1 MEMVIRPHADNF
13 VRFAADKPEL
23 LVLSADLTASC
34 EAQPFR
40 EAYPERFFS
49 MGMAEQNMMGFAAGL
64 AREGFIPYVHTFAV
78 FICRRP
84 YDQVAMSIGYPNL
97 KVRMLGFLPGIITP
111 GGVTHQATD
120 DVALMRVIPNMT
132 VVDLADATDVLT
144 FLEAI
149 HDVNGPVYVRML
161 RGEVQRIFAPEDV
174 FQVGKIRRLSEGTDL
189 TVVSTGI
196 CTEEAIRGVH
206 ALKAAG
212 LSICHLHPTTLKP
225 FDARTIVEAAS
236 ASKLG
241 MVTLENHSII
251 GGLGS
256 ATAEALAEAGV
267 GARLIR
273 LGLKDCFAH
282 GASKKYLMRNFGLDA
297 RALVEASETLAK
309 DNFHIGD
316 EALAFEVRTETRAL
330 NAPQNKAEAL

>member
-1 MEMVIRPHADNF
+1 MEMVIRPHAENF
-13 VRFAADKPEL
+13 VRFAEDKPEL

-64 AREGFIPYVHTFAV
+64 AREGFVPYIHTFAV

-84 YDQVAMSIGYPNL
+84 FDQVAMSIGYPNL

-144 FLEAI
+144 FLDAI
-149 HDVNGPVYVRML
+149 HEVNGPVYVRML
-161 RGEVQRIFAPEDV
+161 RGEVPRIFAENDPFE
-174 FQVGKIRRLSEGTDL
+174 VGKIRRLSEGTDL
-189 TVVSTGI
+189 TVLSTGI
-196 CTEEAIRGVH
+196 CTEEALRGAQ
-206 ALKAAG
+206 ALKDAG
-212 LSICHLHPTTLKP
+212 LSVCHLHLTTLKP
-225 FDARTIVEAAS
+225 FDAETVVDAAS
-236 ASKLG
+236 RSKLG
-241 MVTLENHSII
+241 VVTLENHSII

-256 ATAEALAEAGV
+256 ATAEALADAGV

-273 LGLKDCFAH
+273 LGLQDRFAH
-282 GASKKYLMRNFGLDA
+282 GASKKYLMRHFGLDA
-297 RALVEASETLAK
+297 RALVDAAESLAGDK
-309 DNFHIGD
+309 FHIGD
-316 EALAFEVRTETRAL
+316 EALAAEIRAEVR
-330 NAPQNKAEAL
+330 APGTIQNKAEEL